1 MTTHPLDSLT
11 ADEIN
16 KAVDLY
22 RAYDVSDEN
31 TLFINVTLVEPSKE
45 SVRSYK
51 EGEEFDRS
59 VKIIGVDSNPDG
71 GFVASIDLKKEQVTA
86 LERLPNEAQAAY
98 SFAEVGLATVL
109 TKQNKEYQDALKNSV
124 HAWIDEDEYSD
135 TYGKQFL
142 TIYFH
147 SIELAGEAF
156 DEQGGISLFS
166 PVPITLEDYY
176 YDVDNSVLEFNS
188 WAQWDSYYSK
198 NYIRL
203 EYAGFSIPSNV
214 LSISLEITSKA
225 PVLPADTTIS
235 VSLFLTLSIASHI
248 LVFLPLLAPSNGL
261 SVLLTTLSV

>member
-22 RAYDVSDEN
+22 RAHDESDEN

-109 TKQNKEYQDALKNSV
+109 TKQNKEYQDALKKKGCHEFRPCPDRSM
-124 HAWIDEDEYSD
+124 ASWRSS
-135 TYGKQFL
+135 TR
-142 TIYFH
+142 IY
-147 SIELAGEAF
+147 
-156 DEQGGISLFS
+156 
-166 PVPITLEDYY
+166 
-176 YDVDNSVLEFNS
+176 
-188 WAQWDSYYSK
+188 
-198 NYIRL
+198 
-203 EYAGFSIPSNV
+203 
-214 LSISLEITSKA
+214 
-225 PVLPADTTIS
+225 
-235 VSLFLTLSIASHI
+235 
-248 LVFLPLLAPSNGL
+248 
-261 SVLLTTLSV
+261 